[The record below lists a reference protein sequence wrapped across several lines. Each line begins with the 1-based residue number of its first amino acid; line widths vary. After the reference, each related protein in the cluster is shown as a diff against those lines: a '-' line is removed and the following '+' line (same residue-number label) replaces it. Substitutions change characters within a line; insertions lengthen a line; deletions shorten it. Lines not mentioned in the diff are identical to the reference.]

1 MSKYDSLKF
10 LKETKA
16 RDSHICNKCSQN
28 IEKGEIYYKESV
40 GKVNTPGLTLRGFC
54 KGCYQEH
61 GNKLLIE
68 KF

>member
-16 RDSHICNKCSQN
+16 RNSRACDKCCQG
-28 IEKGEIYYKESV
+28 IENGEIYYKESV
-40 GKVNTPGLTLRGFC
+40 GKVNAPGLILRGYC
-54 KGCYQEH
+54 ARCYKEH
-61 GNKLLIE
+61 GNKLLTG